1 MVLIVLSCI
10 LVPLSVVAVWAHN
23 QVLDTDEYV
32 ATVAP
37 LARNEEIANA
47 LSVRVTN
54 TLFDNLDVE
63 ATAKDVLPERAAF
76 LAGPL
81 TTALREF
88 TQRVTLQ
95 FFQSDQFQKLW
106 DEANR
111 NAHEQV
117 VKALTGSGKVIK
129 TKNGEVV
136 LDLSALVV
144 ELRSQLSERGIG
156 IFDKLPIGKL
166 SLQFELFDAEG
177 LKNAQA
183 GVKLLDKLAIV
194 LPILAIV
201 FAAAGIWLAGD
212 RRRALMR
219 WGIGVAIASLVLG
232 FALLIGRDAYLNALP
247 ADANRSAA
255 SAAFDIVVRFMRNSN
270 RVLAAIG
277 IIFALGAYLAGSSR
291 VATFVRG
298 KTTGAIDAVG
308 DRATS
313 EGVDL
318 GAVATFVA
326 RHTNGFRVVGIIFGF
341 VILIAAQ
348 PPHRADRVRA
358 VGHPVGVFR
367 GRGDPRPHGSRSDGD
382 ANRRS
387 MSGASRPT

>member
-54 TLFDNLDVE
+54 ELFDNVDVE
-63 ATAKDVLPERAAF
+63 ATRERRASSESRLPRRAAHDRAPRVHRTGDAAVLPVQAVP
-76 LAGPL
+76 G
-81 TTALREF
+81 
-88 TQRVTLQ
+88 TLGR
-95 FFQSDQFQKLW
+95 
-106 DEANR
+106 ANR
-111 NAHEQV
+111 NADEQV

-183 GVKLLDKLAIV
+183 GVKLLDRLAIV

-212 RRRALMR
+212 RRKALMR

-232 FALLIGRDAYLNALP
+232 FALLIGRDAYLHALP
-247 ADANRSAA
+247 ADANR
-255 SAAFDIVVRFMRNSN
+255 VGGKRRVRHR
-270 RVLAAIG
+270 R
-277 IIFALGAYLAGSSR
+277 ALHAQLEPWCSRRSGSSSPSAHTSPARHASRRSCAARPR
-291 VATFVRG
+291 VRSTPSATKRRR
-298 KTTGAIDAVG
+298 KALTWA
-308 DRATS
+308 RS
-313 EGVDL
+313 R
-318 GAVATFVA
+318 TFVA
-326 RHTNGFRVVGIIFGF
+326 RHTNGFRVVGIIFAF
-341 VILIAAQ
+341 VILIVLNHPTALTVFVLLGILLVYFGVVGILARMGRDRMATPTAAQ
-348 PPHRADRVRA
+348 
-358 VGHPVGVFR
+358 
-367 GRGDPRPHGSRSDGD
+367 
-382 ANRRS
+382 
-387 MSGASRPT
+387 